1 MVAYRQVRENPFQRK
16 KAIDMSILIE
26 VMVAAIVVLGAVAG
40 RALLMNLE
48 DDAFDA
54 ELTAAANEA
63 ARRMQGMSLQ
73 EMNA

>member
-1 MVAYRQVRENPFQRK
+1 
-16 KAIDMSILIE
+16 MSILIE
-26 VMVAAIVVLGAVAG
+26 IMVAALVVLGAVAG